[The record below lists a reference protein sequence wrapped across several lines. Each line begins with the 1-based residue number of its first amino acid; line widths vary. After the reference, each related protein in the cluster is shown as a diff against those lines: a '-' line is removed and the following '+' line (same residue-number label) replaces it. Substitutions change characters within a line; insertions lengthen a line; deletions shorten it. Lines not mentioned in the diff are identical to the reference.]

1 MNITN
6 KVVKIASEYIH
17 AAGGS
22 DDWSNGFQVSSDS
35 LKVAVKTAGS
45 IGTSTANAVT
55 ADVSVDLV
63 WGQF

>member
-1 MNITN
+1 MI
-6 KVVKIASEYIH
+6 
-17 AAGGS
+17 GS
-22 DDWSNGFQVSSDS
+22 SIILCGFFSWLSNLLVEVSSDS